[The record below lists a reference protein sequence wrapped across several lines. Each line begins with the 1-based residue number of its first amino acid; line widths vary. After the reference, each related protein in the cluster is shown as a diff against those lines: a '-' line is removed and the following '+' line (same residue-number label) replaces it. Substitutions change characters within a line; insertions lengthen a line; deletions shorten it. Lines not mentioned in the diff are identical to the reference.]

1 MQHDFRKDV
10 ALAWINPREED
21 EEVPA
26 PVSMRKRKAF
36 SGSSLSSLFGCSNT
50 YGVAKKTVSL
60 ISDAS
65 LRPRGAMSIRLET
78 QYDHLPQLPQIKKP
92 RCALHRWGDVEMRS
106 SISYCATC
114 NVNLCIDC

>member
-1 MQHDFRKDV
+1 MHHDFRTVV

-50 YGVAKKTVSL
+50 CGVAKKIGSHISDVSL
-60 ISDAS
+60 G
-65 LRPRGAMSIRLET
+65 PRGAISIRLET
-78 QYDHLPQLPQIKKP
+78 QYDHLPQRAQIKNQYVHY
-92 RCALHRWGDVEMRS
+92 RGGEILR
-106 SISYCATC
+106 
-114 NVNLCIDC
+114 